1 MTKANIFLWYC
12 LAVAVIVAVIL
23 WLRLQNHTKTDHAAH
38 AIYLDEAVQ
47 HNKELAASDSVIV
60 LLSKSKD
67 SVEHAS
73 DSIIKKQDA
82 TIRGLTGR
90 RAPIAI
96 IIAADSLEFT
106 RAQLENRDST
116 IDEQAGM
123 IGNLKGRIAEVNRLE
138 NDEDAAQDKKE
149 EEYRRYSWKVVHQRD
164 SVQEVADRAQRKA
177 DRNVSVGP
185 HIGGGWT
192 ADGRFVPSVGF
203 SAQYTI
209 FRFRIGRKK

>member
-1 MTKANIFLWYC
+1 MTKANFFLWIS
-12 LAVAVIVAVIL
+12 LAVAVTVAVIL

-38 AIYLDEAVQ
+38 AVYLDEAVR
-47 HNKELAASDSVIV
+47 HNKEQAASDSVIA
-60 LLSKSKD
+60 LISTKKD

-82 TIRGLTGR
+82 TISRLTGR

-116 IDEQAGM
+116 IDEQAGL

-149 EEYRRYSWKVVHQRD
+149 EEYRRYSWELGHQRD
-164 SVQEVADRAQRKA
+164 SVQEVADKAQRKI
-177 DRNVSVGP
+177 DRNIVISAGASAIATTDGIKYGP
-185 HIGGGWT
+185 SITIGYKI
-192 ADGRFVPSVGF
+192 AS
-203 SAQYTI
+203 
-209 FRFRIGRKK
+209 FRLWKKK